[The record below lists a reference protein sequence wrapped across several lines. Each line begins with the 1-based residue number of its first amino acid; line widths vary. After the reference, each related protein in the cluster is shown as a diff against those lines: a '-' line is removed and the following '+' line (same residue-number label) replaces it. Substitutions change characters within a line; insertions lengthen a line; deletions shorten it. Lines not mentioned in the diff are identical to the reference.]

1 MPAEEESQP
10 ATPITA
16 IKIKRPLA
24 VLKVF
29 SVIPSGLE
37 PETYCLEGSC
47 SIQLSYETPFV
58 VQRYV
63 FSLFGTIFFAY
74 INHSFCVKQ
83 FLSFNQW
90 GGFVI
95 PSGLEPVFY

>member
-1 MPAEEESQP
+1 
-10 ATPITA
+10 
-16 IKIKRPLA
+16 
-24 VLKVF
+24 
-29 SVIPSGLE
+29 
-37 PETYCLEGSC
+37 
-47 SIQLSYETPFV
+47 V